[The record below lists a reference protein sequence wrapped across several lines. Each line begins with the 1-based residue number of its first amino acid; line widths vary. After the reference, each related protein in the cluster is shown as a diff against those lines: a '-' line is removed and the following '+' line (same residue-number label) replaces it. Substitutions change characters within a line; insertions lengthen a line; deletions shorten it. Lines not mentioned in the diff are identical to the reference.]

1 MYNAAMATFGLGLVG
16 LLGLSLA
23 KWLGFAAWYSTL
35 AAMFAVVAGI
45 GYLGTWI
52 AVRWVRPAAVR
63 FGNVVTF
70 RDLAEV
76 IAAEEHCELGATARQ

>member
-16 LLGLSLA
+16 LLGLSVA
-23 KWLGFAAWYSTL
+23 RWFGFAVWYSTL
-35 AAMFAVVAGI
+35 AAMFAIVAGI

-52 AVRWVRPAAVR
+52 ASRLVGPADVR

-76 IAAEEHCELGATARQ
+76 LAAEEPGELSATARR